1 MFLTVAF
8 SDIPP
13 EDASEKDKMEALL
26 SWAEKQ
32 GYFGEESEEDVII
45 EDMDVVHLIHLALE
59 QNDLHFVYT
68 VLRDLLV
75 WAYNNK
81 LYTRTGRCLETPLFR
96 LKSIPNGF
104 SVADQWHQKH
114 MPLCVA
120 THSSWYESFTNA

>member
-81 LYTRTGRCLETPLFR
+81 LYTPKILAGV
-96 LKSIPNGF
+96 G
-104 SVADQWHQKH
+104 
-114 MPLCVA
+114 
-120 THSSWYESFTNA
+120 THYITVRQ